1 MRKISYALLTLSL
14 LTAPMVFTSGC
25 AVAGH
30 RETSG
35 QYVHDKDI
43 RTKIKYDLAMDPVVK
58 ADEIHIMALRGN
70 VQLAGFVD
78 NQAQKD
84 RAGQIA
90 ASVPGVVSVHND
102 LIVGTLPG
110 TLPTGRY

>member
-1 MRKISYALLTLSL
+1 MRKISYALLTLTL
-14 LTAPMVFTSGC
+14 LTAPVVFTSGC

-30 RETSG
+30 REGAG
-35 QYVHDKDI
+35 QYAHDKEI
-43 RTKIKYDLAMDPVVK
+43 RSRIKGDLYKDPVVK
-58 ADEIHIMALRGN
+58 GTEVKVDSLRGN
-70 VQLAGFVD
+70 VQLSGFVD

-102 LIVGTLPG
+102 LIVGAQPG
-110 TLPTGRY
+110 TLPTGR